1 MQAAR
6 GGAGRPGRGPERQC
20 ERPPGARAA
29 SPCAVPG
36 RRAGGAT
43 MRPRPPRAALRLWLG
58 CVCLALVQAGK
69 GARAG
74 VSAAGTQLSAAGTQL
89 SALTQ
94 GASEDTDSPSAPVN
108 VTVRHLKAN
117 SAVVSWDVLEDE
129 VVIGFAISQQKK
141 DVRMLRFI
149 QEVNTT
155 TRSCALWDL
164 EEDTEYIVHVQAIS
178 IQGQSPASEPVLFK
192 TPREAEKMAS
202 KNKGRPVAQSKG
214 LGGPEGEAPTVVGL
228 TEGGVGREGQ
238 GSRVA
243 VPTDEVT
250 MKEMGK
256 NQQLR
261 TGEVL
266 IIVVVLF
273 MWAGVIALFCR
284 QYDIIK
290 DNEPNNNKEKTKS
303 ASETSTPE
311 HQGGGL
317 LRSKVRAAPA
327 WVAVRG
333 LGTPGSLWTPT
344 AATQGLVWLLPE
356 EPEGHAG
363 QEKTA

>member
-1 MQAAR
+1 M
-6 GGAGRPGRGPERQC
+6 
-20 ERPPGARAA
+20 
-29 SPCAVPG
+29 
-36 RRAGGAT
+36 
-43 MRPRPPRAALRLWLG
+43 
-58 CVCLALVQAGK
+58 
-69 GARAG
+69 
-74 VSAAGTQLSAAGTQL
+74 
-89 SALTQ
+89 
-94 GASEDTDSPSAPVN
+94 N

-192 TPREAEKMAS
+192 TPREAEKMTS
-202 KNKGRPVAQSKG
+202 KNK
-214 LGGPEGEAPTVVGL
+214 
-228 TEGGVGREGQ
+228 
-238 GSRVA
+238 
-243 VPTDEVT
+243 DEVT
-250 MKEMGK
+250 MEELGFH
-256 NQQLR
+256 QPLR

-317 LRSKVRAAPA
+317 LRSKI
-327 WVAVRG
+327 
-333 LGTPGSLWTPT
+333 
-344 AATQGLVWLLPE
+344 
-356 EPEGHAG
+356 
-363 QEKTA
+363 